1 MLRVRIAWGDSVLV
15 YQRAPSLT
23 YNSSLLITITIQV
36 YWLRILWHT
45 VFAENNLL
53 PIGSIEWITGYR
65 VDRYGI
71 RTHEVQNTG
80 ALRIAIFDAGGWSGN
95 DAVAAD
101 SVDVSEGADSVVFEG
116 LEPGTYGVK
125 LFHDVDGDGELARGN
140 FGIPTEPYGFSN
152 DAPVRFGPP
161 SFGDAAFALPTDGAV
176 HTVTLR

>member
-1 MLRVRIAWGDSVLV
+1 MNINHTLV
-15 YQRAPSLT
+15 SILAASAIVPVSASAADLT
-23 YNSSLLITITIQV
+23 LKV
-36 YWLRILWHT
+36 
-45 VFAENNLL
+45 ENV
-53 PIGSIEWITGYR
+53 GE
-65 VDRYGI
+65 
-71 RTHEVQNTG
+71 NTG

>member
-1 MLRVRIAWGDSVLV
+1 MNINHTLV
-15 YQRAPSLT
+15 S
-23 YNSSLLITITIQV
+23 
-36 YWLRILWHT
+36 IL
-45 VFAENNLL
+45 A
-53 PIGSIEWITGYR
+53 
-65 VDRYGI
+65 
-71 RTHEVQNTG
+71 
-80 ALRIAIFDAGGWSGN
+80 AIAIVPVSAS
-95 DAVAAD
+95 AAD
-101 SVDVSEGADSVVFEG
+101 LTLKVENVGVSEGADSVVFEG